1 MQKNPCDLYYPM
13 KNEDTKYA
21 AVVEALR
28 QDIRRG
34 LLAPGT
40 RLPGQNVLGE
50 RYGVSPITSK
60 RALAELERQGYIERK
75 PRSGSY
81 VRATPRIFS
90 EINIVIGGKIINESL
105 WLSDYWKGIEQE
117 AVKLGIPVQVM
128 RTSAP
133 GFAARV
139 PQGDP
144 EQGVV
149 LLGFEDPDLIGQL
162 RARKIPHV
170 VGVSEAHHSPYN
182 VLVNYRRTVVELVN
196 VMYHHGG
203 CRRMHFLGNLTQPS
217 HCLARDGFAA
227 ALDELDFTGRMI
239 HVEDES
245 IQDELR
251 RLLAGDPRIDGMVVM
266 GGGLPFRALPVLL
279 QSGLKIQL
287 GALTENRTIMELRG
301 SAYIADYSLLEC
313 GRLLFRLLY
322 ESAVNRELPA
332 TTRYPEFQI
341 LPPDSGGR

>member
-1 MQKNPCDLYYPM
+1 M

-21 AVVEALR
+21 IVIEALR
-28 QDIRRG
+28 RDIQRG
-34 LLAPGT
+34 LLVPGT
-40 RLPGQNVLGE
+40 RLPGQNVLGK

-60 RALAELERQGYIERK
+60 RALAELERQGYIERR

-105 WLSDYWKGIEQE
+105 WLSDYWKGIELE
-117 AVKLGIPVQVM
+117 AAELGIPVQVM

-133 GFAARV
+133 GFAERV
-139 PQGDP
+139 PQGNP

-149 LLGFEDPDLIGQL
+149 LLGFEDLELIEQL
-162 RARKIPHV
+162 RARNIPHV
-170 VGVSEAHHSPYN
+170 VGVIEARHTPYN

-196 VMYHHGG
+196 AMYRHGG
-203 CRRMHFLGNLTQPS
+203 CRRIHFLGNLTQPS

-227 ALDELDFTGRMI
+227 ALDELDFSGRII
-239 HVEDES
+239 HVDEETV
-245 IQDELR
+245 QDELR
-251 RLLAGDPRIDGMVVM
+251 SLLAGDTGIDGVVVM

-279 QSGLKIQL
+279 QSGLQVKL
-287 GALTENRTIMELRG
+287 GALTENRTITELRG

-322 ESAVNRELPA
+322 ESAANRELPA

-341 LPPDSGGR
+341 LSPESSGGR

>member
-1 MQKNPCDLYYPM
+1 MKKIIADLYYTM
-13 KNEDTKYA
+13 KNEDPKYA
-21 AVVEALR
+21 VVAEALR

-40 RLPGQNVLGE
+40 RLPGQNILGE

-60 RALAELERQGYIERK
+60 RALAELERQGYIERR

-81 VRATPRIFS
+81 VCATPRIFS

-105 WLSDYWKGIEQE
+105 WLSDYWKGIELE
-117 AVKLGIPVQVM
+117 AAKLGIPVQVI

-133 GFAARV
+133 GFMERV
-139 PQGDP
+139 PQGNP

-149 LLGFEDPDLIGQL
+149 LLGFEDPELIGLL
-162 RARKIPHV
+162 RERRIPHV
-170 VGVSEAHHSPYN
+170 VGVIEAHHAPYN

-196 VMYHHGG
+196 AMYRGGG
-203 CRRMHFLGNLTQPS
+203 CRKIHFMGNLTQSS

-227 ALDELDFTGRMI
+227 ALDELDFTGHI
-239 HVEDES
+239 LHVEDET

-251 RLLAGDPRIDGMVVM
+251 LLLAGDPPDGMVIM

-279 QSGLKIQL
+279 QSGVKLQL

-313 GRLLFRLLY
+313 GRLLFRLLH

-332 TTRYPEFQI
+332 TTRYPEFHI
-341 LPPDSGGR
+341 LSPDSGR